1 MLRDLNSQLF
11 RSKMHF
17 RIDIDTTTAAGLDS
31 ADMIVALVV
40 KMFCYD
46 IMNMEYDYQYFCL

>member
-1 MLRDLNSQLF
+1 MLRDLNSQLL
-11 RSKMHF
+11 RSKLHF
-17 RIDIDTTTAAGLDS
+17 RIDTTTAAGLDS
-31 ADMIVALVV
+31 ADMIVTLVV